1 MPTEK
6 GPRHRALS
14 GLSNSHEL
22 PFSGSL
28 PETSSNLPTGKA
40 LTRLCISTIWPQPF
54 LFACVMNTISLGLS
68 HIRLGTMADLAII
81 VCSSYNYSHFYQSK
95 RVQKMNFQ
103 WNCYKKLPSRISP
116 GSPIYCKP
124 LLQQKKGKDYS
135 NRLLVFTPMVF
146 LFWSCILMQIIL
158 RLTDKISLHRIYW
171 LVIIG
176 W

>member
-1 MPTEK
+1 MPTGK

-22 PFSGSL
+22 PFNGSL

-81 VCSSYNYSHFYQSK
+81 VYSSYNYSHFYQSK

-103 WNCYKKLPSRISP
+103 WNCYKNCQVAFHLVLQFTANLFCSRKSAKIIP
-116 GSPIYCKP
+116 TGSW
-124 LLQQKKGKDYS
+124 
-135 NRLLVFTPMVF
+135 F
-146 LFWSCILMQIIL
+146 
-158 RLTDKISLHRIYW
+158 LHRWYFYFGH
-171 LVIIG
+171 VF
-176 W
+176 